1 MSVQYATTVLW
12 DADLIDVEFV
22 NSTSAPAAYKGLA
35 KTAVKVTIGAP
46 SNVTTA
52 GKFIPG
58 AVVYGFDGMGG
69 TAFRNTGTTAVPN
82 WA

>member
-1 MSVQYATTVLW
+1 MSIQYATEVPW
-12 DADLIDVEFV
+12 DSELIDVEFV
-22 NSTSAPAAYKGLA
+22 NSSTAPEAFQGLA
-35 KTAVKVTIGAP
+35 KTAVKVTVGAP

-58 AVVYGFDGMGG
+58 AVIYGDSIMGG
-69 TAFRNTGTTAVPN
+69 YVWRNTGSTASPL